1 MKNSKDHLNIDLE
14 FLDKKDPPK
23 AVHKKNSSPDKPT
36 SKPNGYKYKWVVILI
51 I

>member
-1 MKNSKDHLNIDLE
+1 MKKSKDHLNIDLE

-23 AVHKKNSSPDKPT
+23 AVHKKSSSPDKPT
-36 SKPNGYKYKWVVILI
+36 SKPNGYKYKWIVILI